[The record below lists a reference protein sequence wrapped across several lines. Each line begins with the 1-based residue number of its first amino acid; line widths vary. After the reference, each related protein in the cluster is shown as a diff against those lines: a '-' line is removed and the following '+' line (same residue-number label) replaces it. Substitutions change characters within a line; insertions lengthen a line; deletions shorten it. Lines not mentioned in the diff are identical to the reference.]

1 MRKLFLFIIAIT
13 LTACSDKDN
22 DTKDG
27 LTLSAESF
35 VWDEKQNEAVLTI
48 NTSGSWT
55 ISSNVEWCSP
65 LIKKGNGR
73 AAVPLWVT
81 PNLGKSDR
89 TGTLTVKSNG
99 KTKIVSL
106 SQPGIESA
114 DNYEYV
120 LPVVFHV
127 LYNNDSDTLENVRK
141 GWLGKMMDRVN
152 RLYSYNKANVRF
164 EMAKYDDEGNQL
176 EEAGVTRH
184 QVTFSEYD
192 PKEFLSTDGKDHKL
206 FSEYAF
212 NIQRC
217 INIYVFK
224 FKDSKTM
231 GLSDLAITPENHKL
245 DSLQATDYLNS
256 LENPGFPFGC
266 CINNTY
272 VYETQDNGYYNP
284 NYIVCTLA
292 HELGHFLGLL
302 HTFSEDECNEDDA
315 CTDTPNCDYNN
326 YLSLLEMLIKAEQSA
341 GRELTLE
348 KVSER
353 INCEDASTYVAR
365 NVMDYAY
372 CFSDEFSDQQKARMK
387 HVLNYCPSIPGPKLD
402 VYKKTRAAVTT
413 ALPFPPKLSNCPPM
427 PQRQQPNRMAGVH

>member
-1 MRKLFLFIIAIT
+1 MRKLLLLLLAVT
-13 LTACSDKDN
+13 MAACSEKDDDAKN
-22 DTKDG
+22 T
-27 LTLSAESF
+27 LTLSTENF
-35 VWDEKQNEAVLTI
+35 VWDEKQNEATLDIRTD
-48 NTSGSWT
+48 GSWT
-55 ISSNVEWCSP
+55 ITSNVEWCTP
-65 LIKKGNGR
+65 LMKKGNGR
-73 AAVPLWVT
+73 TTVPLWVI

-99 KTKIVSL
+99 KTKTVSL

-127 LYNNDSDTLENVRK
+127 LYSNQNDTIEYVRK
-141 GWLGKMMDRVN
+141 GWLAKMMDTVN
-152 RLYSYNKANVRF
+152 RLYQYNKVNVKF
-164 EMAKYDDEGNQL
+164 VMAKYDDEGNL
-176 EEAGVTRH
+176 LDEAGVTRH
-184 QVTFSEYD
+184 QVTFSDYD
-192 PKEFLSTDGKDHKL
+192 PKEFLSTEGKDRRQ

-217 INIYVFK
+217 INLYVFK

-245 DSLQATDYLNS
+245 DSLQATDYFNS
-256 LENPGFPFGC
+256 LEKPSFPYGC
-266 CINNTY
+266 CINSTY
-272 VYETQDNGYYNP
+272 VYETQDRYYNP
-284 NYIVCTLA
+284 NFIVTTLA

-315 CTDTPNCDYNN
+315 CSDTPTCDYNN
-326 YLSLLEMLIKAEQSA
+326 YLSLLDMVIEAEQKA

-353 INCEDASTYVAR
+353 INCEDATTYVAR

-372 CFSDEFSDQQKARMK
+372 CFSDEFSEEQKKRMK
-387 HVLNYCPSIPGPKLD
+387 HVLNYCPSLPGPKLD
-402 VYKKTRAAVTT
+402 VYKSTRAAATT
-413 ALPFPPKLSNCPPM
+413 ALPFPPRLSNCPSLPHKQ
-427 PQRQQPNRMAGVH
+427 PQNHPIGMH